1 VEKEAKKEANKRA
14 GMGDS
19 FVSMEE
25 AKERANLIAIRVKE
39 AKRVKAEAK
48 RAVKAALD
56 VCGKGGSE
64 AGGEG
69 GEGGEGV
76 GEGGEGGCEGGGG
89 GGEGGK
95 GANSTKE
102 PIWLEKLCRRAPR
115 GLHGTKRAKGGSWEV
130 TDWFNGRNRHL
141 GYYDDHKGA
150 AAVYSKYAGVAAA
163 EFKALRR

>member
-1 VEKEAKKEANKRA
+1 VEKEAKKEAKRA

-115 GLHGTKRAKGGSWEV
+115 GLHGTKRAKGGSCEV
-130 TDWFNGRNRHL
+130 TDCGSMDATATSGITTTTRGL
-141 GYYDDHKGA
+141 
-150 AAVYSKYAGVAAA
+150 
-163 EFKALRR
+163 LRCTANMRVWPQLNLKP